1 MVAKAI
7 DVIDKAF
14 RTNDDTIQFFK
25 LLIIGLFII
34 GIVFGIL
41 AHRVL
46 IWLGVIDIFLVL
58 PLIWAIRG
66 LVSVNKENTRIFKT
80 ASKTLRGV
88 KNQAELRQRLQK
100 I

>member
-1 MVAKAI
+1 MFT
-7 DVIDKAF
+7 DVIDKAVK
-14 RTNDDTIQFFK
+14 TNDDTIVFFK
-25 LLIIGLFII
+25 LFIIGLFVI

-46 IWLGVIDIFLVL
+46 IWLGVIDIFLVP

-66 LVSVNKENTRIFKT
+66 IVSANKENTRIFKT

>member
-1 MVAKAI
+1 MFT

-14 RTNDDTIQFFK
+14 KTNDDTIVFLK
-25 LLIIGLFII
+25 LFIIGLFVI

-46 IWLGVIDIFLVL
+46 IWLGVIDIFLV
-58 PLIWAIRG
+58 PALIWAIRG
-66 LVSVNKENTRIFKT
+66 IVSVNKENTRIFKT
-80 ASKTLRGV
+80 ASKTLRGA

>member
-1 MVAKAI
+1 MFT

-14 RTNDDTIQFFK
+14 KTNDDTIVFLK
-25 LLIIGLFII
+25 LFIIGLFVI

-66 LVSVNKENTRIFKT
+66 IVSVNKENTRIFKT
-80 ASKTLRGV
+80 ASKTLRGA